1 MNEKKDFALVP
12 RPPSALE
19 KRNRARRRILSGMV
33 ADTLALARDA
43 AIAPVDLDDMVR
55 AGKRLHR
62 SKGKGMTEENI
73 RAFNLLH
80 RAAQAGHSEA
90 QFLAWRCYSS
100 GDGIQ
105 MDQVKAM
112 EWLTKS
118 ADAGFARA
126 LTLLGVEYQ
135 MGKYYPKDE
144 EAGN

>member
-1 MNEKKDFALVP
+1 MK
-12 RPPSALE
+12 
-19 KRNRARRRILSGMV
+19 RILSSMV

-43 AIAPVDLDDMVR
+43 AIAPVDLDDVVR
-55 AGKRLHR
+55 AAKRLYR

-73 RAFNLLH
+73 RAFNLLY
-80 RAAQAGHSEA
+80 RAAQAGHSVSHS
-90 QFLAWRCYSS
+90 LAWRCYSS
-100 GDGIQ
+100 GDEIQ

-118 ADAGFARA
+118 ADAGFAMA

-144 EAGN
+144 EEGN